1 MELFAVLSRGGFVM
15 IPLLLCSLVSLAV
28 IVERALFWRGEAER
42 SVPDRVLALAEAGRL
57 EEARLAVGEGRT
69 GLSRVLAAGLTHGN
83 PAAADAMEAA
93 ALAEL
98 PRMRQYLPALDTIV
112 TLAPLLGLLGTITGM
127 IDSFG
132 ILGAAGIGQPHAITG
147 GIAEALIATAT
158 GLFVAIVTLVPYNAY
173 LARGEREAERIE
185 HYATRLLLALKGS
198 REP

>member
-1 MELFAVLSRGGFVM
+1 MELFTVLSRGGIVM

-28 IVERALFWRGEAER
+28 IVERALCWRAEADR

-57 EEARLAVGEGRT
+57 EDARLAVGEGRT
-69 GLSRVLAAGLTHGN
+69 GLSRVLAAGLAHGN

-127 IDSFG
+127 IESFG

-173 LARGEREAERIE
+173 LARAEREAERIE
-185 HYATRLLLALKGS
+185 QYATRLLLALKGS